1 MSDSRPCFI
10 RHVILAVSN
19 LVFDNEDVGN
29 TFFFKLVTRINLFIS
44 IIRYRE
50 GIRMNNFFYLIKLG
64 TYKICPVYAGLLRI
78 YKN

>member
-29 TFFFKLVTRINLFIS
+29 TFFFKLVTRINLF
-44 IIRYRE
+44 
-50 GIRMNNFFYLIKLG
+50 YLY
-64 TYKICPVYAGLLRI
+64 YKIQRRN
-78 YKN
+78 KNEQFFLSN